1 MDQFNRM
8 LARCEPMV
16 LSIFRIM
23 VGLLLFQ
30 YGVAKLLKFPVLPYF
45 ANIPPLITTAGA
57 IELILGGLLVLGLFT
72 RLVAFIL
79 SGEMAFAY
87 FIGHMFKSGMD
98 APVLIPLLNGGN
110 AAILFCF
117 ACLYLACAGGG
128 AWSVDA
134 MIRKR

>member
-30 YGVAKLLKFPVLPYF
+30 YGVAKILKLPVLPYF
-45 ANIPPLITTAGA
+45 ANIPSLIVFAGWL
-57 IELILGGLLVLGLFT
+57 ELVLGALLILGLFT
-72 RLVAFIL
+72 RPVAFIL

-87 FIGHMFKSGMD
+87 FMGHMFKAD
-98 APVLIPLLNGGN
+98 PPVLIPLL
-110 AAILFCF
+110 
-117 ACLYLACAGGG
+117 
-128 AWSVDA
+128 
-134 MIRKR
+134 